1 MMCCSS
7 LDSNY
12 CKFSHEYKDKRAEM
26 IIINYHHKFKLFV
39 NFGWCENLP
48 DAIADDFSS
57 PKELRQ
63 TVSLSR
69 GHFLK
74 RLHLTKRSMRGRPH
88 STLLYN
94 VTKMRQHEYLRV
106 SKYQMYI

>member
-1 MMCCSS
+1 
-7 LDSNY
+7 
-12 CKFSHEYKDKRAEM
+12 M

-48 DAIADDFSS
+48 DAAIADDFSS

-94 VTKMRQHEYLRV
+94 VTKMRQREYLRV
-106 SKYQMYI
+106 SIRCTFEFTSILHNKRIHV

>member
-1 MMCCSS
+1 
-7 LDSNY
+7 
-12 CKFSHEYKDKRAEM
+12 M

-48 DAIADDFSS
+48 DATADDFSS

-88 STLLYN
+88 FTLLYN
-94 VTKMRQHEYLRV
+94 FTKMRQREYLRV
-106 SKYQMYI
+106 SIRRTFEFTSIIHNKRIHI